1 METPLGRQ
9 DLVSRCDGV
18 TRVDGGFVCQ
28 RAFLEHR
35 LFSKMKLNIPPGD
48 FAGYIFDLDGTLVD
62 TMPLHYR
69 AWNRAMQRA
78 GLKEE
83 LSEDLFYSLGG
94 MPTRGVAA
102 VFAKHYG
109 LLIDVEK
116 VFHEKEA
123 LFTEMMAEVKYI
135 EPVVAFARKMHGKFP
150 LSVASGGP
158 KVIVTH
164 TLQLMKLADLFPV
177 VVTPEDVTH
186 GKPSPEMFLLA
197 AKKMGV
203 PPEKC
208 LVFEDAVPGI
218 QAAEAAGMKWVRVDS
233 RIPKI

>member
-1 METPLGRQ
+1 
-9 DLVSRCDGV
+9 
-18 TRVDGGFVCQ
+18 
-28 RAFLEHR
+28 
-35 LFSKMKLNIPPGD
+35 MKLNIPAGD

-94 MPTRGVAA
+94 MPTVRVAG

-109 LLIDVEK
+109 LQIDVDK
-116 VFHEKEA
+116 VFHEKEG
-123 LFTEMMAEVKYI
+123 LFTEMMSEMKYI
-135 EPVVAFARKMHGKFP
+135 QPVVDFARKMKGHFP

-177 VVTPEDVTH
+177 VITPEDVTH

-197 AKKMGV
+197 ARRMGV
-203 PPEKC
+203 APEKC
-208 LVFEDAVPGI
+208 LVFEDAVPGM
-218 QAAEAAGMKWVRVDS
+218 QAAEAAGMKWVHVDS
-233 RIPKI
+233 RALKS